1 MRINRLGTIAV
12 VAAAGSALLTG
23 CGTVTQT
30 STGTFPGN
38 YKVAAYK
45 PTNPSNVRV
54 KVSLGNRMV
63 YVMEGDRP
71 LLVTP
76 GTIGIPGKS
85 TPTGSFHVT
94 NKIRE
99 KRSGSYGFWVNG
111 SNIVPGISGKAP
123 GSGYHYVGYP
133 MAYWVEWEPEYGF
146 HSGPVWPVP
155 HSHGCIRLH
164 PNAAPKFF
172 ALVHQGTPV
181 SIAQSQPE
189 DQTVGRNVLR
199 PTDYSLPD
207 PAASY
212 MVSNAVFAA
221 PQEPLFSASR

>member
-1 MRINRLGTIAV
+1 MRINRLVSITI
-12 VAAAGSALLTG
+12 VAAAGSAMLTG
-23 CGTVTQT
+23 CGTVTPI

-38 YKVAAYK
+38 YRVVAYQA
-45 PTNPSNVRV
+45 TNPGNVRV
-54 KVSLGNRMV
+54 KVSLQNRMV
-63 YVMEGDRP
+63 YVMEGNRP

-76 GTIGIPGKS
+76 VTIGIPGKS
-85 TPTGSFHVT
+85 TPTGNFRVT

-111 SNIVPGISGKAP
+111 NNIVPGTSGKAP

-133 MAYWVEWEPEYGF
+133 MAFWVEWEPEYGF
-146 HSGPVWPVP
+146 HSGPVWPVA
-155 HSHGCIRLH
+155 HSHGCLRLH

-172 ALVHQGTPV
+172 ALVNRGTPV

-189 DQTVGRNVLR
+189 DRTIGRDVPR
-199 PTDYSLPD
+199 PDDYRLPD

-212 MVSNAVFAA
+212 MVSNAVFSA
-221 PQEPLFSASR
+221 PQEPLFAGSR